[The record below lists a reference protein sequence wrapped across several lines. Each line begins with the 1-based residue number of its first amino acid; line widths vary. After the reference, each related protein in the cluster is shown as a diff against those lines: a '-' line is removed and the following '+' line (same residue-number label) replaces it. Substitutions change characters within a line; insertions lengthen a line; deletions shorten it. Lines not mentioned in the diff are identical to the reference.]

1 MTDESRLILITRP
14 RLFGKATA
22 LSMLRYFLENRISP
36 AAALKVG
43 FRDLFRGL
51 SISEDTVFLQET
63 GGGRPKRRRSRE
75 VAGTNAYGRLF
86 HNKPRKLEH
95 FKGYAIHRLHEYLL
109 DGDLLTDQEKRTF
122 EAIRDK
128 TAPLA
133 DTTAGLR
140 KLCTYLHR
148 KNNKPVILLIDSFEK
163 PTQTAFFNQYADQMQ
178 SLLHDLLLPALKDN
192 PYLYKAVITGISVIG
207 QEALLAE
214 LPDMRVYSIL
224 DDQRYTE
231 FFGFLES
238 DVRALVA
245 ETGLTAKREL
255 LDTWYRGYDFCGTLL
270 YNPFSVLSFL
280 SQGGKPG
287 FYWVQNP
294 LTETVVQIV
303 FTLST
308 AARKDFDKLM
318 YNHSLEKVIHE
329 DLSYEKFVTQEEP
342 FWSLLVH
349 YGYLVAKPKGLPELN
364 YTVRMPNKEV
374 REQLLDL
381 CRKKF
386 EGTFGAKDPKKSN
399 KGYKP
404 NTRVK

>member
-14 RLFGKATA
+14 RFFGKATA
-22 LSMLRYFLENRISP
+22 LSMLRYFLENRISS
-36 AAALKVG
+36 AAALKIG
-43 FRDLFRGL
+43 FRDLFRDL
-51 SISEDTVFLQET
+51 SISEDTAFCKAHRGQYPTILFSLGYV
-63 GGGRPKRRRSRE
+63 
-75 VAGTNAYGRLF
+75 YGDNYEEAKTLIVYSIG
-86 HNKPRKLEH
+86 E
-95 FKGYAIHRLHEYLL
+95 IHRMHEYLL
-109 DGDLLTDQEKRTF
+109 DGDILTDQEKRTF

-148 KNNKPVILLIDSFEK
+148 KNNKTVILLIDSFEK
-163 PTQTAFFNQYADQMQ
+163 PYQAAYFNKYSDQMR

-214 LPDMRVYSIL
+214 LPEMRVYSIL
-224 DDQRYTE
+224 TDQRYTE

-287 FYWVQNP
+287 FYWARHP
-294 LTETVVQIV
+294 LTETAVRIV
-303 FTLST
+303 FTLSMAT
-308 AARKDFDKLM
+308 RTDFDKLM
-318 YNHSLEKVIHE
+318 YNHSVVKVIYHG
-329 DLSYEKFVTQEEP
+329 LSYERLNTQEEP
-342 FWSLLVH
+342 FWTLLAH
-349 YGYLVAKPKGLPELN
+349 YGYLNAKPKDPPGLN

-374 REQLLDL
+374 REQFLDL
-381 CRKKF
+381 CKKKF
-386 EGTFGAKDPKKSN
+386 EGTLDAKDPKKS
-399 KGYKP
+399 P
-404 NTRVK
+404 TPA